1 MLFFRR
7 KTEEQNDRAVSA
19 ECILACIY
27 FICLPFTVVTT
38 PLGSLLKVITM
49 PITAVLLVRMLM
61 GKSEISFNYVHF
73 TYVFYLIYTV
83 SLLFVY
89 SESRAVIT
97 TKDMLLGALMFM
109 LISMKIYN
117 EREKRLM
124 ESAWLIVGIICIYAC
139 LSSKEV
145 VSESMSRVVIRILGF
160 EEDQNQFCAYLIMP
174 TLVCIKRFLGKG
186 RLKPFYAALLILSL
200 YSILKTGSRGGLLG
214 ILLGI
219 GVYALIGIDSVK
231 ARAALVCSGAVVTLF
246 MVTVIVPRLPENVM
260 NRYSVS
266 AVEEDGGSGRTEIWK
281 FLINYSFE
289 NPRRLIRG
297 SGIVSTYSILPAAG
311 FQNGVAHNVFIQI
324 LNDEGIIGLLLYII
338 TVIACL
344 VRNVKRQPMYACAHI
359 AMLGFYISLTFYVF
373 KPNLNIMMMCA
384 MSFQGCLPEDDLA
397 DMFKGGELNA

>member
-1 MLFFRR
+1 MVFFRR

-49 PITAVLLVRMLM
+49 PITAALLVRMLM

-117 EREKRLM
+117 EREKSLM

-174 TLVCIKRFLGKG
+174 TLVCIKRFLEKG
-186 RLKPFYAALLILSL
+186 RLKPFYVALLILSL

-219 GVYALIGIDSVK
+219 GVYALIGIKSVK
-231 ARAALVCSGAVVTLF
+231 ARAALVCSAAVVTLF
-246 MVTVIVPRLPENVM
+246 MMTVIVPRLPGK
-260 NRYSVS
+260 RY
-266 AVEEDGGSGRTEIWK
+266 EPL
-281 FLINYSFE
+281 FCQ
-289 NPRRLIRG
+289 RR
-297 SGIVSTYSILPAAG
+297 
-311 FQNGVAHNVFIQI
+311 
-324 LNDEGIIGLLLYII
+324 
-338 TVIACL
+338 
-344 VRNVKRQPMYACAHI
+344 
-359 AMLGFYISLTFYVF
+359 
-373 KPNLNIMMMCA
+373 
-384 MSFQGCLPEDDLA
+384 
-397 DMFKGGELNA
+397 

>member
-1 MLFFRR
+1 M
-7 KTEEQNDRAVSA
+7 
-19 ECILACIY
+19 
-27 FICLPFTVVTT
+27 
-38 PLGSLLKVITM
+38 
-49 PITAVLLVRMLM
+49 
-61 GKSEISFNYVHF
+61 
-73 TYVFYLIYTV
+73 

-89 SESRAVIT
+89 SEPRAVIT

-219 GVYALIGIDSVK
+219 GVYALIGINSVK

-266 AVEEDGGSGRTEIWK
+266 AVE
-281 FLINYSFE
+281 
-289 NPRRLIRG
+289 
-297 SGIVSTYSILPAAG
+297 
-311 FQNGVAHNVFIQI
+311 
-324 LNDEGIIGLLLYII
+324 
-338 TVIACL
+338 
-344 VRNVKRQPMYACAHI
+344 
-359 AMLGFYISLTFYVF
+359 
-373 KPNLNIMMMCA
+373 
-384 MSFQGCLPEDDLA
+384 
-397 DMFKGGELNA
+397 